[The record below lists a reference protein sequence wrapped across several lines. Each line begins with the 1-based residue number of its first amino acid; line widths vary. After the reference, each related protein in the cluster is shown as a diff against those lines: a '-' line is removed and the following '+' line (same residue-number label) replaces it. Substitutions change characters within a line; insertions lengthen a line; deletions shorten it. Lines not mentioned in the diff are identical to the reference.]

1 MSRNAAFILAEEGGK
16 ESILALPD
24 PTSAGAAQPG
34 EGRPRAATEN
44 ASSPATEN
52 AALPVWDAALDESFA
67 AGDEKALAEAYRQF
81 SPLVHT
87 LALRS
92 LRDRSAADDVTQEV
106 FIRVWRSR
114 SAFDP
119 HKARLPAWIVG
130 ITRNAI
136 TDALAAS
143 ARETRKVMAAAEVRP
158 EDDQDPAG
166 GPADVL
172 ADRLLLD
179 GELERLGEP
188 QGSIMKLAF
197 YEDLT
202 HHQISQKLDL
212 PLGTVKSHIRRSLSH
227 LRSRLE
233 VDHAAS

>member
-1 MSRNAAFILAEEGGK
+1 MSRNAVFILAGEGGK
-16 ESILALPD
+16 ESTLALPD
-24 PTSAGAAQPG
+24 PSAEAAQPG
-34 EGRPRAATEN
+34 NGRHSAFSPRAQN
-44 ASSPATEN
+44 
-52 AALPVWDAALDESFA
+52 ALPVWDATLNEAFV
-67 AGDEKALAEAYRQF
+67 AGNEKALAEAYRQF

-92 LRDRSAADDVTQEV
+92 LRDRAAADDVTQEV
-106 FIRVWRSR
+106 FIRAWRSR
-114 SAFDP
+114 STFNP

-158 EDDQDPAG
+158 EADRDPGAG
-166 GPADVL
+166 AAEIL
-172 ADRLLLD
+172 ADRLLLE

-202 HHQISQKLDL
+202 HDQISQKLDL

>member
-1 MSRNAAFILAEEGGK
+1 MSRYAVFILAGEGGK
-16 ESILALPD
+16 ESTLALPD
-24 PTSAGAAQPG
+24 PSAKAPQPG
-34 EGRPRAATEN
+34 DERPPDPSPRTEN
-44 ASSPATEN
+44 L
-52 AALPVWDAALDESFA
+52 LPVWDAALNA
-67 AGDEKALAEAYRQF
+67 AFVAGNEKALAEAYRQF

-87 LALRS
+87 LALRA
-92 LRDRSAADDVTQEV
+92 LRDRAAADDVTQEV
-106 FIRVWRSR
+106 FIRAWRSR
-114 SAFDP
+114 STFNP
-119 HKARLPAWIVG
+119 QKARLPAWIVG
-130 ITRNAI
+130 ITKNAI
-136 TDALAAS
+136 TDALGAS

-158 EDDQDPAG
+158 EADRDPAA
-166 GPADVL
+166 GPAEVL

-179 GELERLGEP
+179 GELEGLGEP

-202 HHQISQKLDL
+202 HDQISQKLDL

>member
-1 MSRNAAFILAEEGGK
+1 MVLVVDAGK
-16 ESILALPD
+16 ESLL
-24 PTSAGAAQPG
+24 TFPG
-34 EGRPRAATEN
+34 Q
-44 ASSPATEN
+44 ASGG
-52 AALPVWDAALDESFA
+52 WDDGLTASFL
-67 AGDEKALAEAYRQF
+67 AGDEGALAAAYREF
-81 SPLVHT
+81 APLVHT

-92 LRDRSAADDVTQEV
+92 LSDRSAADDVTQEV

-114 SAFDP
+114 NTFNP
-119 HKARLPAWIVG
+119 QVARLPAWIVG

-136 TDALAAS
+136 ADAQAASGREARKAYAAAS
-143 ARETRKVMAAAEVRP
+143 AGRADEAGPGTEAAE
-158 EDDQDPAG
+158 
-166 GPADVL
+166 VL

-179 GELERLGEP
+179 GELDRLGEP

-202 HHQISQKLDL
+202 HEQISRKLGL
-212 PLGTVKSHIRRSLSH
+212 PLGTVKSHIRRSLTH